1 MYTPTSLTPLLFVTL
16 GVQLKHHMT
25 PSPILEAWYSSYLV
39 YNIICMYALSS
50 TAKENINCRLPTAD
64 ILVVPLATV
73 FACSQFCGS
82 ATVADGRI

>member
-1 MYTPTSLTPLLFVTL
+1 
-16 GVQLKHHMT
+16 
-25 PSPILEAWYSSYLV
+25 
-39 YNIICMYALSS
+39 MYALSS